1 MRAMQLNPGKPQTT
15 PELAAS
21 YADREL
27 MWRNIALIGLCNV
40 GWGVV
45 SKTRV
50 SVHFMSGPVQNRTET
65 EQNRTETEQKWN
77 SVLL

>member
-45 SKTRV
+45 SEN
-50 SVHFMSGPVQNRTET
+50 SGQCAFYCI
-65 EQNRTETEQKWN
+65 
-77 SVLL
+77 LGF